1 MLRNAPAYMLDLA
14 GRYGGI
20 VALSPRRIHLV
31 THPDHVKHV
40 LQDNHLNY
48 VKGPRYLEQ
57 LKPLMGTSLFTTD
70 GETWRRQRRLVQP
83 AFQRKQNVVMF
94 DVMVATT
101 NEMLC
106 RWERH
111 AENEQLV
118 DVRGELIELTL
129 GILLRTMFSSDLR
142 GHEDELR
149 EAFLEVQKSMN
160 LVDAVNPL
168 KIPRWLPTS
177 SNRSFSR
184 AIRTLDNFVFRI
196 VEERRLA
203 NDTKGDVVSMLM
215 SARDE
220 QTGNGLTDQ
229 ELRDALVTILQAGN
243 DTVSDALTWTWYV
256 LAKHPDVQER
266 LEHEVDS
273 VLNRR
278 VPSFE
283 DLTSLV
289 YTNMVVMESMR
300 MYPPAWLFGRTLL
313 ADDSVDGYTFPANS
327 LVVISPYVTH
337 RLPEVWDKPDVFA
350 PDRFAPEQCE
360 QRPRFA
366 YLPFGGGPRLCVGSG
381 MAMQEAQ
388 LIVSM
393 VAQKFRLRL
402 ASDFSMQLK
411 PRISLSQ
418 DRIMWAKPE
427 SRVPASNKRA

>member
-1 MLRNAPAYMLDLA
+1 MLRNAPTYMLGLA
-14 GRYGGI
+14 DRYGGI
-20 VALSPRRIHLV
+20 VALSPRRVHLV

-57 LKPLMGTSLFTTD
+57 LKPLMGISLFTTD

-94 DVMVATT
+94 DVMVATI

-106 RWERH
+106 RWERN
-111 AENEQLV
+111 ANNGQPV
-118 DVRGELIELTL
+118 DVRRELIELTL
-129 GILLRTMFSSDLR
+129 GILLRTMFSSDLH

-149 EAFLEVQKSMN
+149 DAFLEVQKSMN
-160 LVDAVNPL
+160 LVDALNPL

-177 SNRSFSR
+177 VNRSFSR
-184 AIRTLDNFVFRI
+184 AVRTLDSFVFRI
-196 VEERRLA
+196 IEERRRQG
-203 NDTKGDVVSMLM
+203 NDATGDVVSMLI

-220 QTGNGLTDQ
+220 QTGKGLTDQ

-243 DTVSDALTWTWYV
+243 DTVSDAVTWTWYL
-256 LAKHPDVQER
+256 LAKHPGVQER
-266 LEHEVDS
+266 LEREVDS
-273 VLNRR
+273 VLDRR
-278 VPSFE
+278 GPAYE

-289 YTNMVVMESMR
+289 YTNTVVMESMR
-300 MYPPAWLFGRTLL
+300 MYPPAWVFGRTLL
-313 ADDSVDGYTFPANS
+313 ADDVIDGYTLPANS
-327 LVVISPYVTH
+327 LIVISPYVTH
-337 RLPEVWDKPDVFA
+337 RLPEFWDKPDVFA
-350 PDRFAPEQCE
+350 PDRFTPEQSQ

-402 ASDFSMQLK
+402 ASDFSMELK

-418 DRIMWAKPE
+418 DRIMWATPE
-427 SRVPASNKRA
+427 RSPHS